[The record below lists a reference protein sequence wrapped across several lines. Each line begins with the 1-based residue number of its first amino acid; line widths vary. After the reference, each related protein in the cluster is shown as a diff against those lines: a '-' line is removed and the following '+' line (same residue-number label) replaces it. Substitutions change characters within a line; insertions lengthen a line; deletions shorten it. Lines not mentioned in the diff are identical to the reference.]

1 MKVLDAGDHPFSN
14 ADVLDW
20 IQRKRAQHTREDAED
35 KASAAAQPSSNKK
48 DKHDKHDKTNPR
60 PKNFMR
66 MLERTERE
74 LTSNRYP
81 YAANPSSYTGDA
93 RRDVFQAFALELE
106 NTMQDS
112 LESEWS
118 EKLKDMT
125 PEQIEKLY
133 EPQQER
139 KCLTATELLM
149 LYNHAPTC
157 VEMLQPM
164 IESVEERFSAE
175 EQATMVEIVVKH
187 LRKDEGL

>member
-1 MKVLDAGDHPFSN
+1 MKVLDAGDHPLSN

-20 IQRKRAQHTREDAED
+20 VQRKRAQHAREDAED
-35 KASAAAQPSSNKK
+35 KAHTDSQHPKK
-48 DKHDKHDKTNPR
+48 DHHHKHDTSNGR

-66 MLERTERE
+66 MLQRTERE
-74 LTSNRYP
+74 LTSDRYP
-81 YAANPSSYTGDA
+81 YAKNPSAYGGDA
-93 RRDVFQAFALELE
+93 RRDVFQAFALEIE
-106 NTMQDS
+106 NTAQDT
-112 LESEWS
+112 LEGEWQDR
-118 EKLKDMT
+118 LKDMT
-125 PEQIEKLY
+125 PEQVEKTY

-164 IESVEERFSAE
+164 IESVEERFSPE
-175 EQATMVEIVVKH
+175 EQQTMVEIVVKH

>member
-1 MKVLDAGDHPFSN
+1 MKVLDAGDHPLSN

-20 IQRKRAQHTREDAED
+20 VQRKRAQHAREDAED
-35 KASAAAQPSSNKK
+35 KEQNVPHHSGK
-48 DKHDKHDKTNPR
+48 DHHHKHDISNSR

-74 LTSNRYP
+74 LTSERYP
-81 YAANPSSYTGDA
+81 YAKNPSAYSGDV
-93 RRDVFQAFALELE
+93 RRDAFQAFALEIE
-106 NTMQDS
+106 NTTQDT
-112 LESEWS
+112 LESEWRDR
-118 EKLKDMT
+118 LKDMT
-125 PEQIEKLY
+125 PEQIEKTY

-164 IESVEERFSAE
+164 IESVEERFSPE
-175 EQATMVEIVVKH
+175 EQQTMVDTVIKH
-187 LRKDEGL
+187 LRKDEGM